1 MKNFI
6 RLSVLAGL
14 ALLQSCTSLCT
25 PPVNSSSITSTSLDS
40 VPSSNSVTKS
50 SGGSDKYE
58 IQWIGNQ
65 GSKIYG
71 SYSILSMT
79 DLKSPTRVESVK
91 AVLPYKVN
99 FSAPKKSI
107 VSAGALTFEKA
118 TVDVKI
124 YRNGSEC
131 GRVGA
136 VGSGAGVN
144 KVCDL

>member
-1 MKNFI
+1 MKNFT

-25 PPVNSSSITSTSLDS
+25 PPVNSNSIT
-40 VPSSNSVTKS
+40 SSNSVLSSNSVRKS
-50 SGGSDKYE
+50 SSGLDKYE

-71 SYSILSMT
+71 SYSIMSIT
-79 DLKSPTRVESVK
+79 DLSAPTRVESVK
-91 AVLPYKVN
+91 ALLPHKVN

-107 VSAGALTFEKA
+107 VSASALTLEKA
-118 TVDVKI
+118 TVEVKI

-131 GRVGA
+131 GRVVA
-136 VGSGAGVN
+136 IGSGAGAD
-144 KVCDL
+144 KVCQ